1 MFVQVPIATRSLLYN
16 RFEPSQPVILEE
28 GTHFMASAA
37 LPDKWQVINVPVHL
51 QSLQVQ
57 FQEPLPLTRYLQL
70 PDSFE
75 LKIDLTIYYNIE
87 KERLP
92 TLLSRV
98 NYDPA
103 KIQRVFKA
111 GINRTIRK
119 FFLENFQSASDLRTL
134 QAKLE
139 TFFDPEQKDQGLM
152 QASAEFLKIN
162 DQAVFTLSDYQLNSL
177 YVPEFIAYQQVIDN
191 SSQYFQAIRQS
202 TLDKIAVDA
211 AEYQQDLK
219 NQQQIKKL
227 RELSSLLKANPT
239 MADIIKIELLSSK
252 AKVFYY
258 MDRDGGR
265 LPGGQASAQPGS
277 SSSPVLDIPE
287 IIVSEEGQLMELNR

>member
-1 MFVQVPIATRSLLYN
+1 
-16 RFEPSQPVILEE
+16 
-28 GTHFMASAA
+28 MASAA
-37 LPDKWQVINVPVHL
+37 LPDKWRVVNVPVHL

-75 LKIDLTIYYNIE
+75 LKIDLTVYYNVE
-87 KERLP
+87 KETLP

-103 KIQRVFKA
+103 RIQSVFEA
-111 GINRTIRK
+111 GLTRAIRK
-119 FFLENFQSASDLRTL
+119 FFLKNFQSPSDLRTL

-139 TFFDPEQKDQGLM
+139 TFFDFEQKDQGLM
-152 QASAEFLKIN
+152 QAAGEFLKIN
-162 DQAVFTLSDYQLNSL
+162 EKAVFSLSDYQLNSL
-177 YVPEFIAYQQVIDN
+177 HVPEYIAYQQVIDN

-211 AEYQQDLK
+211 TEYQQDLK

-227 RELSSLLKANPT
+227 RELSSLLKTNPT

-258 MDRDGGR
+258 MDRDHGLSQGR
-265 LPGGQASAQPGS
+265 QTSAQPDTDSG
-277 SSSPVLDIPE
+277 PVLDIPE